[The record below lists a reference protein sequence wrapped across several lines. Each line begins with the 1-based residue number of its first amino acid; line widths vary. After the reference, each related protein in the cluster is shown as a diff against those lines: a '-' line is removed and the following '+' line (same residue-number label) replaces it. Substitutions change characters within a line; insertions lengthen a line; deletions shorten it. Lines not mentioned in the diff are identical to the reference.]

1 MLAPIASGHDRPVAE
16 AGNHKHL
23 TADRRVPD
31 RYEGRWVGVFNSGN
45 SIMSPNWLC
54 CSLLDPSV
62 DPSVQFPRRQAAQ
75 VIATTCTNE
84 IRKYIFRQASE
95 SFLPPLPPLPRDS
108 SLLFV
113 TLHGPR
119 CSAPRRYPRP
129 EPDFLRQLKRMLL
142 EPTTASNG
150 TGFAKPSGRFGGSA
164 CMHQRRTGHDSRS
177 KDTRNVMHA
186 LRRIADHRR
195 LHGSPSGE

>member
-1 MLAPIASGHDRPVAE
+1 
-16 AGNHKHL
+16 
-23 TADRRVPD
+23 
-31 RYEGRWVGVFNSGN
+31 
-45 SIMSPNWLC
+45 MSPNWVC
-54 CSLLDPSV
+54 RRLLDPNV
-62 DPSVQFPRRQAAQ
+62 DPSVQFPRRQAAP
-75 VIATTCTNE
+75 VIATTCKSE
-84 IRKYIFRQASE
+84 MRKYIFRSAPE

-119 CSAPRRYPRP
+119 CSAPRRDPRP

-150 TGFAKPSGRFGGSA
+150 TGFAKPSGRIGGSA

-186 LRRIADHRR
+186 MRRIADHRR
-195 LHGSPSGE
+195 LDGSQSGE